1 MAKLSPQTTEIINRL
16 KQQALDVLHEAKTAE
31 FNLLDRF
38 GETERTA
45 PFFDE
50 LMGVAEETR
59 TVFSRFNQVQLRVA
73 ESQPVASPDLLKIL
87 DRVIEYTAS
96 RIPAWERSI
105 EEVRLEFDL
114 P

>member
-59 TVFSRFNQVQLRVA
+59 TVFLDSTRFSYGWQSLNRW
-73 ESQPVASPDLLKIL
+73 LLQTYSK
-87 DRVIEYTAS
+87 Y
-96 RIPAWERSI
+96 
-105 EEVRLEFDL
+105 
-114 P
+114 